1 MTTRV
6 VGKRYLIVKCMAT
19 RLTYLFAI
27 IWWFEW
33 MLPVIYAGYRILGD
47 LTVGRYVLGMSNIA
61 NIMITYISKCDFKL
75 KLSFLSSVDRHHY

>member
-1 MTTRV
+1 
-6 VGKRYLIVKCMAT
+6 
-19 RLTYLFAI
+19 
-27 IWWFEW
+27 

-75 KLSFLSSVDRHHY
+75 KLSFLSSVDRHHH